1 MLALKGEHATHR
13 KRNALMQDAR
23 PRWKVMLLTGLFVAA
38 AAGSFCVAEE
48 QRGLDPALQGKW
60 SRQVKTPTGVA
71 TIIKEHLGDKTIL
84 TAYDDQGK
92 VMYAHESK
100 FACETSGRV
109 KIFTI
114 LQRRITVGPGAG
126 QVTTEKNPFVYRIV
140 DDQFIEVRGV
150 LEEDPNPPGMVVWKR
165 VKDSET

>member
-1 MLALKGEHATHR
+1 MPA
-13 KRNALMQDAR
+13 AR
-23 PRWKVMLLTGLFVAA
+23 RRWILISLTGLLVAA

-48 QRGLDPALQGKW
+48 QRGLDPDLQGKW
-60 SRQVKTPTGVA
+60 SRQVKTATGVA
-71 TIIKEHLGDKTIL
+71 TIIKDHLGDKTIL

-100 FACETSGRV
+100 FECETSGRV
-109 KIFTI
+109 KVFTI
-114 LQRRITVGPGAG
+114 LQRKITAGPGAG
-126 QVTTEKNPFVYRIV
+126 QVTTEKNSFVYRIV
-140 DDQFIEVRGV
+140 DDKFIEVRGV